1 MLFWVLLVLGIVLL
15 FVFPIG
21 GIILI
26 VVALVMHFLN
36 KKSWWYIKPGLRWKC
51 SHWNSHKKPV
61 RPSLTYSDEVQDI
74 SGKDFSFLEQL
85 MEANINMLFVGDF
98 FQHTYNTS
106 LDGNVNKNLFDDP
119 IKYMKRFEDNGVT
132 PDTTTLLN
140 SWRCSR
146 TICDYISANLGIR
159 MSSNR
164 TDNTVIQIVSA
175 PEKIERILCDES
187 IVKLHYQNSAKYGP
201 SHKNWGDTKGEDCYG
216 NVCVMLNKSTMQKY
230 NAGKLSELAPLTRN
244 KLYVAITR
252 SRENVYFVRE

>member
-1 MLFWVLLVLGIVLL
+1 
-15 FVFPIG
+15 
-21 GIILI
+21 
-26 VVALVMHFLN
+26 
-36 KKSWWYIKPGLRWKC
+36 
-51 SHWNSHKKPV
+51 
-61 RPSLTYSDEVQDI
+61 
-74 SGKDFSFLEQL
+74 
-85 MEANINMLFVGDF
+85 
-98 FQHTYNTS
+98 
-106 LDGNVNKNLFDDP
+106 
-119 IKYMKRFEDNGVT
+119 
-132 PDTTTLLN
+132 
-140 SWRCSR
+140 
-146 TICDYISANLGIR
+146 